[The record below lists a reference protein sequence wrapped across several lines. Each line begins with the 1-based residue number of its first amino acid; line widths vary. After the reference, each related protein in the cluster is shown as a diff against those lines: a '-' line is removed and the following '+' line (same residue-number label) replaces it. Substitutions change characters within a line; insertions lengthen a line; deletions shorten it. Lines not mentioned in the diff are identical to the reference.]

1 MLLHNILGF
10 QVMLCFYYRV
20 FIQFFPME
28 SMFVEQNFRC
38 LYKPIGELFRF
49 FSKWDDIYSV
59 QCIISEIFSRIGDNL
74 FSSSSSSS
82 SSWTRS
88 NFKGRRSQ
96 GGFTLNSLNFGICG
110 DSKNKFFL
118 SLRGKIEFFLGF
130 SVALQSHIIFFGQ
143 R

>member
-82 SSWTRS
+82 SSSWTRPD
-88 NFKGRRSQ
+88 FQGRRSR
-96 GGFTLNSLNFGICG
+96 GEFISNSPNFIVASYSTSFSIHYGFAQVLVQIFRDYENIKYLM
-110 DSKNKFFL
+110 
-118 SLRGKIEFFLGF
+118 
-130 SVALQSHIIFFGQ
+130 IIII
-143 R
+143 